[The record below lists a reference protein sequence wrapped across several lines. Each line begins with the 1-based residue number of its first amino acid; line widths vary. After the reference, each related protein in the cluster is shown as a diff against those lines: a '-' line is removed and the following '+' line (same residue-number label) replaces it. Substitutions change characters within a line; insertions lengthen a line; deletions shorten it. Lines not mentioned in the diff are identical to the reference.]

1 MAALT
6 AKQLQVLNFV
16 EDHVRAN
23 GYAPTLEEI
32 AKHMHFASV
41 SNAHQ
46 HVRALITRGYLRRD
60 PNRSRALEVVRS
72 AVETRELP
80 FLGYI
85 AAGAPVEVAEH
96 RETFDLGTEVLRDGD
111 YVLRVRDDSLWSE
124 QIRNGDYLIVKSI
137 ASASL
142 GDLALAMRA
151 GVGSI
156 VGRMVAGAD
165 GHLRLRPCG
174 GGEEVEAGSE
184 ELSIRGIVSAVARV
198 L

>member
-16 EDHVRAN
+16 ERYVRAN

-32 AKHMHFASV
+32 AAHIKSSSV

-46 HVRALITRGYLRRD
+46 HVAALIQRGYLRRGH
-60 PNRSRALEVVRS
+60 NRSRSLEVVRS

-80 FLGYI
+80 FLGYV
-85 AAGAPVEVAEH
+85 AAGAPIEVAEH
-96 RETFDLGTEVLRDGD
+96 RETFDLGAEVLREGD

-124 QIRNGDYLIVKSI
+124 QIRSGDYLIVQST
-137 ASASL
+137 AEAAA
-142 GDLALAMRA
+142 GDLVLAMRF
-151 GVGSI
+151 GVGAT
-156 VGRMVAGAD
+156 VGRMVTGAD
-165 GHLRLRPCG
+165 GGLLLRPSD
-174 GGEEVEAGSE
+174 GGEDVKAGSPA
-184 ELSIRGIVSAVARV
+184 LSIRGIVRGVARV